1 MFQARITRPWWSRG
15 RGARAGGN
23 NDVLVLGWCLL
34 GERCAHGTDSGAL
47 SLAVLGWMA
56 AGSANLTCTCTSIVS
71 RGIPGT
77 LRLERPNSATRSRS
91 TQRVTPECRY
101 FVGRGPTRGR
111 GAAPKSIITHVPTGP
126 RDQIIL
132 FIRAPLEDRNLPPHQ
147 EKPRAHPRPPSEGRS
162 PGERRS
168 AGER

>member
-1 MFQARITRPWWSRG
+1 M
-15 RGARAGGN
+15 
-23 NDVLVLGWCLL
+23 LVLGWCLL
-34 GERCAHGTDSGAL
+34 GERCAHWTDSGAL
-47 SLAVLGWMA
+47 SLAVLA
-56 AGSANLTCTCTSIVS
+56 AVGGAPPFSVIV
-71 RGIPGT
+71 RAQ
-77 LRLERPNSATRSRS
+77 LRLSYLYKYREESLARFALKGQTARLVHAPLKESHQS
-91 TQRVTPECRY
+91 
-101 FVGRGPTRGR
+101 VGVSWVGVPHAVGGR
-111 GAAPKSIITHVPTGP
+111 LQTIITHVPTGP